1 MKVLITGSQGMLA
14 SDLTRVWSAARH
26 EVIGLSH
33 ADLDIADP
41 GQVRS
46 AMERVAPDLLVN
58 TPGIGVDTCELEPEK
73 GFQIHTWGG
82 ANVARECERTGASLV
97 YISTCGVFGDEVKYY
112 SEYDPVVLK
121 TQYARSKFMGEEA
134 AMAACPRTFVI
145 RPGWLFGG
153 SPHHQRNFVYQRYQ
167 EAQQNPVLRS
177 ANDKFG
183 SPTATSELAEKIMDL
198 VATEAYGL
206 YHIANVGRASR
217 YDYVKA
223 IVKAFGLDT
232 TVEPVDS
239 SAYPRPAPVP
249 DCESLDN
256 VNLGFLGLPPMSD
269 WHEAVQRYV
278 AELKK
283 TLPK

>member
-14 SDLTRVWSAARH
+14 SDLARVWSAAGH
-26 EVIGLSH
+26 QVTGMSH
-33 ADLDIADP
+33 AELDITNAD
-41 GQVRS
+41 QVTS
-46 AMERVAPDLLVN
+46 AMEQISPDLLVN

-73 GFQIHTWGG
+73 GFQIHTWAG
-82 ANVARECERTGASLV
+82 ATVARECEKTGASLV
-97 YISTCGVFGDEVKYY
+97 YISTCGVFGDEVKNY

-121 TQYARSKFMGEEA
+121 TQYARSKYLGEQA

-153 SPHHQRNFVYQRYQ
+153 SPEHQRNFVYQRYL
-167 EAQQNPVLRS
+167 EAKKSPVLRS

-183 SPTATSELAEKIMDL
+183 SPTATAELAEKIMSL
-198 VATEAYGL
+198 VATEVYGL
-206 YHIANVGRASR
+206 YHITNSGRASR

-223 IVKAFGLDT
+223 IVDAFGLST

-256 VNLGFLGLPPMSD
+256 VNLRFLGLSPMSS
-269 WHEAVQRYV
+269 WQEAVQRYV
-278 AELKK
+278 AELSKI
-283 TLPK
+283 